1 MRSKALP
8 GFTLVE
14 LLVVI
19 AIIGTLV
26 ALLLP
31 AVQSARE
38 SSRNASC
45 KNNIKQIS
53 TAFVAFDGNQ
63 RRLPGYINALVDP
76 NSPRQPAIQPE
87 LPTVGRRASWVVML
101 LPYLEQDALWEQ
113 WSHVFTRMP
122 QAQQIDI
129 LICPSDPADM
139 TGQPWLSYVVNAGW
153 AFFDPHRQSP
163 PATISGGDLVNHEYP
178 ANGVFFDD
186 ARNLNIL
193 MDTCLPSLDA
203 REKHPPIPSSIEY
216 VQSHDGTTKTF
227 MVSENVHAWFWAY
240 DADVKTPIW
249 ESGERPDRC
258 SGCDRDAKHAFGFVW
273 SNSGAQIE
281 RINGDNDYDV
291 GGNAPG
297 VMDAFTLW
305 MVPPPFPDP
314 VSPQVTH
321 YYESYGF
328 PSSRHSGGVNM
339 AFCDGHIVF
348 LDEKID
354 HNVYGML
361 MTSNRV
367 TSHYWDKVAGVQ
379 DRKLP
384 QPTDSGY

>member
-1 MRSKALP
+1 MKWQFRP

-31 AVQSARE
+31 AVQAARE
-38 SSRNASC
+38 SSRNATC
-45 KNNIKQIS
+45 KNNIKQLT
-53 TAFVAFDGNQ
+53 TALAGFDGNQ
-63 RRLPGYINALVDP
+63 QRLPGYINALVDP
-76 NSPRQPAIQPE
+76 NSPRHPAVQPE

-113 WSHVFTRMP
+113 WSHDFTRMP
-122 QAQQIDI
+122 QAQQIDT
-129 LICPSDPADM
+129 LMCPSDPADM

-153 AFFDPHRQSP
+153 ALFDPHRESL
-163 PATISGGDLVNHEYP
+163 PASIGGGNLINREHP

-193 MDTCLPSLDA
+193 VDTCLPSQDG
-203 REKHPPIPSSIEY
+203 RERLPPIPSSINY
-216 VQSHDGTTKTF
+216 VQSHDGTSKTF
-227 MVSENVHAWFWAY
+227 MMSENVHAWFWAY
-240 DADVKTPIW
+240 DADFETPTW
-249 ESGERPDRC
+249 ESGSRPDRC
-258 SGCDRDAKHAFGFVW
+258 SGCDRDGKHAFGFVW
-273 SNSGAQIE
+273 SNSGARIE

-291 GGNAPG
+291 GGRAPT
-297 VMDAFTLW
+297 VMDFFTFWEL
-305 MVPPPFPDP
+305 PPPLTPP
-314 VSPQVTH
+314 VSPEVNH
-321 YYESYGF
+321 YFESYGF
-328 PSSRHSGGVNM
+328 PSSRHSGGVNI

-348 LDEKID
+348 LDETID

-367 TSHYWDKVAGVQ
+367 TSHYWDKVTGVQ

-384 QPTDSGY
+384 QPTDGSY